1 MCSRRDAVQFGAAH
15 GGSGRRA
22 NGSAVCQ
29 LVRVVRALTYL
40 TQTKTGPILSVCL
53 RRKPAPA
60 APACTSRRRCK
71 RPSFSSRTR
80 TTPLS
85 TPLPAAGRTG
95 CSARSAT
102 PRTSRRFC
110 RVRRGAAGPD
120 EGSRDRPDRSEL
132 DDHELF
138 ADLRKPAFTGRA
150 RRRPDR
156 PPASIPHRPG
166 HIHGR
171 FAWLRARGERRG
183 AVRRSRWTGTRS
195 RAPLPRRSVDHH
207 LAIQGP

>member
-1 MCSRRDAVQFGAAH
+1 MSDIVNQTSLSDLGAISHARPSTPNYTTGLGGGITPLLELGSAHPALPGAADGDPRH
-15 GGSGRRA
+15 
-22 NGSAVCQ
+22 
-29 LVRVVRALTYL
+29 
-40 TQTKTGPILSVCL
+40 L
-53 RRKPAPA
+53 RRE
-60 APACTSRRRCK
+60 RR
-71 RPSFSSRTR
+71 
-80 TTPLS
+80 
-85 TPLPAAGRTG
+85 
-95 CSARSAT
+95 
-102 PRTSRRFC
+102 
-110 RVRRGAAGPD
+110 AAGPD